1 MKFSDNLYYIVP
13 NNLKEVMLKKL
24 SLEDKIYDIH
34 FDTMENFIEKYICK
48 IDKKAVE
55 FLLEK
60 GDSLDIIN
68 SYLKVLPSI
77 DINKEYDSL
86 KLNFLKER
94 KKLLISNDLLIDIND
109 LTYLKDKE
117 VIVMGYPFID
127 KYLEE
132 ILTKINATIVI
143 GIDKCPIEE
152 IYEYKSKKEEIVALA
167 RRIRSLNEKGVSYSK
182 IFIAGKDDDSKFLIN
197 DIFKDFDIPYNDDGV
212 SFLATIIGRKYLET
226 KDLSLIK
233 DNDLLK
239 KIIKVLEE
247 MLVFKDS
254 KYYDL
259 LLEDKLSKIKMSNK
273 KEIDAVTF
281 LEDVFEVP
289 YLLSDD
295 DYLFVISLVQNKY
308 PKIYKDDDYLSDKQ
322 KNSLKLINSMEKNK
336 NSKLA
341 FLYSLGT
348 IKNVTYSY
356 ALATLQDEWLPSSI
370 LSEYNVLVKTD
381 DLYKVE
387 YSDKY
392 NKKYLGEL
400 LDNYYMYGEKGKDL
414 DLLFPYYHFFD
425 YESYNHDFSSFTIPK
440 EELILS
446 YSSIDDYALCP
457 FKYYLK
463 YVLKLDQFEESFS
476 QKLGTLYHAVLASS
490 YKDNFDFES
499 SFNYQKSKLDWDS
512 KDEYFL
518 NRLREELKLIIAW
531 NKEMEAHSFLTT
543 PLLEKRLELSLGDDI
558 KIKGFIDK
566 ILLREKNGKA
576 YYAIFDYK
584 TGKISFNLDYLDYG
598 LHLQLPIYAYLLEK
612 SNKDKDMELA
622 GLFYQM
628 LLVKNNDLEERK
640 KSLKVFG
647 IVADDIT
654 TLELLDDEYENSNWV
669 KNLAVTKAGTLSRY
683 LKTITKEEKEELLN
697 KIEELILSFAKG
709 IRNCEY
715 SISPKIENKVNIS
728 CMYCPFKMVCYHEKK
743 DEIIIEKKEKEV
755 EESA

>member
-77 DINKEYDSL
+77 DVNKEYDSL

-132 ILTKINATIVI
+132 VLTKINATIVI
-143 GIDKCPIEE
+143 GIDKCPIKE

-167 RRIRSLNEKGVSYSK
+167 RRIRSLNEKGISYSK

-259 LLEDKLSKIKMSNK
+259 LLEDKLSKIKLPNK

-348 IKNVTYSY
+348 IKNVWR
-356 ALATLQDEWLPSSI
+356 QSI
-370 LSEYNVLVKTD
+370 LTK
-381 DLYKVE
+381 
-387 YSDKY
+387 
-392 NKKYLGEL
+392 
-400 LDNYYMYGEKGKDL
+400 
-414 DLLFPYYHFFD
+414 
-425 YESYNHDFSSFTIPK
+425 
-440 EELILS
+440 
-446 YSSIDDYALCP
+446 
-457 FKYYLK
+457 
-463 YVLKLDQFEESFS
+463 Q
-476 QKLGTLYHAVLASS
+476 
-490 YKDNFDFES
+490 
-499 SFNYQKSKLDWDS
+499 
-512 KDEYFL
+512 
-518 NRLREELKLIIAW
+518 
-531 NKEMEAHSFLTT
+531 
-543 PLLEKRLELSLGDDI
+543 
-558 KIKGFIDK
+558 
-566 ILLREKNGKA
+566 
-576 YYAIFDYK
+576 
-584 TGKISFNLDYLDYG
+584 ISRT
-598 LHLQLPIYAYLLEK
+598 
-612 SNKDKDMELA
+612 S
-622 GLFYQM
+622 
-628 LLVKNNDLEERK
+628 
-640 KSLKVFG
+640 
-647 IVADDIT
+647 
-654 TLELLDDEYENSNWV
+654 
-669 KNLAVTKAGTLSRY
+669 
-683 LKTITKEEKEELLN
+683 
-697 KIEELILSFAKG
+697 
-709 IRNCEY
+709 
-715 SISPKIENKVNIS
+715 
-728 CMYCPFKMVCYHEKK
+728 
-743 DEIIIEKKEKEV
+743 
-755 EESA
+755 